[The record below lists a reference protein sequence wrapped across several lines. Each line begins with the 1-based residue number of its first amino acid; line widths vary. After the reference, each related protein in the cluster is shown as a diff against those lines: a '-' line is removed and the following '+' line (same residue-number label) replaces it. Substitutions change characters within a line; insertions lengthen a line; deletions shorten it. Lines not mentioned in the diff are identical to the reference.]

1 MVKHFPC
8 HLTRHL
14 SRIVIVSHMHSCRSY
29 ESDIYAINVLYFR
42 YYRKGWKTSIVN
54 AYEWMHCHHLGKT
67 CFLIPPHFHNEG
79 RHCNCQSKT
88 CARKKNEREY
98 GYSVVILLG
107 TSSHTIVRAPFP
119 SMLSCA
125 LSCTACRTCCSFTVF
140 TYQLKL

>member
-8 HLTRHL
+8 HLKRHL

>member
-8 HLTRHL
+8 HLKRHL

-107 TSSHTIVRAPFP
+107 TQVPTLPSELHFLRCCLAPCP
-119 SMLSCA
+119 VPHVVLVVVLQSLPIN
-125 LSCTACRTCCSFTVF
+125 
-140 TYQLKL
+140 

>member
-54 AYEWMHCHHLGKT
+54 ACEWMHCHHLGKT

-79 RHCNCQSKT
+79 RHCNCQSNT

-107 TSSHTIVRAPFP
+107 TQVPTLSSELHFLRCCLAPCP
-119 SMLSCA
+119 VPHVVLVVVLQSLPIN
-125 LSCTACRTCCSFTVF
+125 
-140 TYQLKL
+140 